1 LLKDI
6 SGLSLEKYIPEVV
19 AAASEGLQKC
29 KSISD
34 IFAAIEVQLVL
45 IEI

>member
-6 SGLSLEKYIPEVV
+6 AGLSLEKYIPEVV

-29 KSISD
+29 KTISD
-34 IFAAIEVQLVL
+34 TLAATEVPASWHR
-45 IEI
+45 I